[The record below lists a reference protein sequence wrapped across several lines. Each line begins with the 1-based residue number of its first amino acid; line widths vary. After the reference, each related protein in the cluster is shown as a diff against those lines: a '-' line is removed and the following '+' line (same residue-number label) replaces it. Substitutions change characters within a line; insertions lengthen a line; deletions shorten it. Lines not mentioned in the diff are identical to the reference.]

1 MLDAWFPIE
10 CDKTKCTEQT
20 EYGYASLL
28 NWSGTPT
35 AYKGTSLLLFWFVL
49 YYISSMIILSSN
61 RWRKSD
67 FCGECRTLDLATLI
81 WHNYRTFTYLSS
93 FNTFINEIICLFWLI
108 KWTWYSVLGLFPSIC
123 ENFHKLRADVNFLL
137 AHFVLTTALKLKIG
151 EMLNASCSV
160 HIYVGRAI
168 LRNAQCSAKFSLIVR
183 AALEVRAKC
192 NSYA

>member
-1 MLDAWFPIE
+1 MPDSRLNAIKQNAQSKPSTDTRVYSTDLAHPLR
-10 CDKTKCTEQT
+10 TKAPVFCSFDLCCITC
-20 EYGYASLL
+20 
-28 NWSGTPT
+28 
-35 AYKGTSLLLFWFVL
+35 
-49 YYISSMIILSSN
+49 SMIILSSN

-123 ENFHKLRADVNFLL
+123 ENFHKLRAHVNFLL

-160 HIYVGRAI
+160 HIYIGRAI
-168 LRNAQCSAKFSLIVR
+168 LRNAQCSAKFSLIVCP
-183 AALEVRAKC
+183 ALEVRAKC

>member
-1 MLDAWFPIE
+1 MPD
-10 CDKTKCTEQT
+10 
-20 EYGYASLL
+20 SLL
-28 NWSGTPT
+28 NAIKQNAQSKPSTDRAHPLRT
-35 AYKGTSLLLFWFVL
+35 KAPVFCSFDLCC
-49 YYISSMIILSSN
+49 IICSIIILSSN

-93 FNTFINEIICLFWLI
+93 FNTFINEIIICLFWLI

-123 ENFHKLRADVNFLL
+123 ENFHKLRAHVNFLL

-160 HIYVGRAI
+160 HIYIWRAI
-168 LRNAQCSAKFSLIVR
+168 PRNAQCSAKFSLIVR
-183 AALEVRAKC
+183 PALEVRAKC